1 MSIPEPVTLSG
12 SPGSPYTRKMLAV
25 LRYRRIT
32 YRFIAGSRGLEGFP
46 QPKVRLLPTFYLPDE
61 AGDLQAVTDSS
72 PLIRRFETAFGPR
85 KVIPQSPALAF
96 LDNLIEDYGDEWMTK
111 MMFHYRWY
119 FADDVRKSATVLP
132 NWMGKPLSGDELA
145 AMGKMFSERQI
156 SRLRFVGSNDVT
168 AATIED
174 SYKRLLAVLERHFS
188 SHRFALGDRPGSG
201 DFGMFGQLTQLAHF
215 DPTPMAIAS
224 TTAPRVVAWTASM
237 EDLSGLEPTPEDW
250 FDPANLP
257 TTVGDLL
264 AEIGRV
270 YAPLLIANAQGVMS
284 GATEVETVIDGR
296 KWIQQPFPYQA
307 KCLNWLR
314 QDYQALD
321 DANRAIVDKALTGT
335 GCEVLF
341 QVG

>member
-1 MSIPEPVTLSG
+1 MSTSDLVTLSG

-25 LRYRRIT
+25 LRYRRIA

-72 PLIRRFETAFGPR
+72 PLIRRFETTFGPR
-85 KVIPQSPALAF
+85 KVIPDSPALAF
-96 LDNLIEDYGDEWMTK
+96 LDSLIEDYGDEWMTK
-111 MMFHYRWY
+111 MMFHYRWH
-119 FADDVRKSATVLP
+119 FADDIHKSATVLP
-132 NWMGKPLSGDELA
+132 NWMGKPLSVDELA

-156 SRLRFVGSNDVT
+156 SRLRFVGSNEVT

-174 SYKRLLAVLERHFS
+174 SYKRLLGVLERHFA

-215 DPTPMAIAS
+215 DPTPMALAAK
-224 TTAPRVVAWTASM
+224 TAPRVVAWTASM
-237 EDLSGLEPTPEDW
+237 EDLSGLEPSPDHW

-264 AEIGRV
+264 TEIGRV
-270 YAPLLIANAQGVMS
+270 YAPLLIANAQGVMA
-284 GATEVETVIDGR
+284 GVPEVETMIDGR

-321 DANRAIVDKALTGT
+321 TVNRALVDKTLAGT

-341 QVG
+341 QAA